1 MARIEKDAGSAFRTL
16 LVLVG
21 LAVSVLLAAIFL
33 SLLLFSRP
41 ALLNN
46 GLRFITGTEWNPV
59 TGNFQALAFV
69 AGTLLTSFI
78 ALVIATALSLALAI
92 LLGHYFRTGALAS
105 VMKSAVELLAGI
117 PSVVYGFIG
126 LFFLV
131 PVVRALQLA
140 LGVPPYGVGILTASI
155 LLAFMILPYSASIG
169 REMISLVPED
179 LKEAALSLGATS
191 SEVVRKV
198 SLPYA
203 RSGILGGV
211 LLSLG
216 RALGETMAVTMVVG
230 NAHNLT
236 LNVLSPGNTMASLI
250 ANEFSE
256 ATGAVYLASLIEIAL
271 LLFLVSTVINILGK
285 LIVKR
290 TSASVHA

>member
-1 MARIEKDAGSAFRTL
+1 MRIERGSGSAFRAL
-16 LVLVG
+16 LVLAG
-21 LAVSVLLAAIFL
+21 LAVSVLLAGIFL
-33 SLLLFSRP
+33 SLFLFSRP
-41 ALLNN
+41 ALLKN
-46 GLRFITGTEWNPV
+46 GLRFLTGTEWNPV
-59 TGNFQALAFV
+59 SQTFQALPFV

-78 ALVIATALSLALAI
+78 ALAIATALSLALAI
-92 LLGHYFRTGALAS
+92 LLGHYLRTGTLAA
-105 VMKSAVELLAGI
+105 VMRTAVELLAGI

-131 PVVRALQLA
+131 PAVRVLQLA
-140 LGVPPYGVGILTASI
+140 LGLPPYGVGILTASI

-169 REMISLVPED
+169 RVMMSLVPED

-191 SEVVRKV
+191 AEVVRKV

-211 LLSLG
+211 LLALG

-230 NAHNLT
+230 NSPSLT
-236 LNVLSPGNTMASLI
+236 LNLLSPGNTMASLI

-256 ATGAVYLASLIEIAL
+256 ATGKVYLASLIEIGL
-271 LLFLVSTVINILGK
+271 LLFLVSTAINILGK
-285 LIVKR
+285 LVIRR
-290 TSASVHA
+290 TSAGFQP

>member
-1 MARIEKDAGSAFRTL
+1 MRIERDSGSAFRTL

-21 LAVSVLLAAIFL
+21 LGVSVLLAAIFL

-41 ALLNN
+41 ALLKN

-78 ALVIATALSLALAI
+78 ALAIATALSLALAI
-92 LLGHYFRTGALAS
+92 LLGHYFRTGALAA
-105 VMKSAVELLAGI
+105 VMKTAVELLAGI

-131 PVVRALQLA
+131 PAVRALQLA
-140 LGVPPYGVGILTASI
+140 LGAPPYGVGILTASV

-169 REMISLVPED
+169 REMISLVPAD
-179 LKEAALSLGATS
+179 LKEAALSLGATP

-236 LNVLSPGNTMASLI
+236 LNLLSPGNTMASLI

-256 ATGAVYLASLIEIAL
+256 ATGEVYLASLIEIAL
-271 LLFLVSTVINILGK
+271 LLFLVSTAINIVGK
-285 LIVKR
+285 LIIKR
-290 TSASVHA
+290 TSAAVHP

>member
-1 MARIEKDAGSAFRTL
+1 MRIERDSASAFRTL

-41 ALLNN
+41 ALLAN
-46 GLRFITGTEWNPV
+46 GIRFITGTEWNPV

-69 AGTLLTSFI
+69 VGTLLTSFI
-78 ALVIATALSLALAI
+78 ALAIATALSLALAI

-105 VMKSAVELLAGI
+105 VMKTAVELLAGI

-131 PVVRALQLA
+131 PVVRALQLV
-140 LGVPPYGVGILTASI
+140 LGMPPYGVSILTASI

-179 LKEAALSLGATS
+179 LKEAALSLGATP

-211 LLSLG
+211 LLALG

-256 ATGAVYLASLIEIAL
+256 ATGEVYLASLIEIAL
-271 LLFLVSTVINILGK
+271 LLFLVSTAINILGK
-285 LIVKR
+285 LIIKR
-290 TSASVHA
+290 TGVEVHA

>member
-1 MARIEKDAGSAFRTL
+1 MRIERDSGPAFRTL
-16 LVLVG
+16 LVLAG

-41 ALLNN
+41 ALLKN

-59 TGNFQALAFV
+59 TDNFQALAFV

-78 ALVIATALSLALAI
+78 GLAIATALSLALAI
-92 LLGHYFRTGALAS
+92 LLGHYFRNGALAA
-105 VMKSAVELLAGI
+105 VMKTAVELLAGI
-117 PSVVYGFIG
+117 PSVVYGFMG

-140 LGVPPYGVGILTASI
+140 VGLPPYGVGILTASV

-169 REMISLVPED
+169 REMINLVPAD
-179 LKEAALSLGATS
+179 LKEAALSLGATP

-236 LNVLSPGNTMASLI
+236 LNLLSPGNTMASLI

-256 ATGAVYLASLIEIAL
+256 ATGEVYLASLIEIAL
-271 LLFLVSTVINILGK
+271 LLFLVSTAINILGK
-285 LIVKR
+285 LIIKR
-290 TSASVHA
+290 TSAAVHP

>member
-1 MARIEKDAGSAFRTL
+1 MRIEQGSGSAFRAL

-33 SLLLFSRP
+33 SLLIFSRP
-41 ALLNN
+41 ALLAN
-46 GLRFITGTEWNPV
+46 GLRFLTGTEWNPV
-59 TGNFQALAFV
+59 TGRFQALTFV
-69 AGTLLTSFI
+69 VGTLLTSFI
-78 ALVIATALSLALAI
+78 ALAIATLFSFSLAI

-105 VMKSAVELLAGI
+105 VVKTAVELLAGI

-131 PVVRALQLA
+131 PAVRALQLA
-140 LGVPPYGVGILTASI
+140 LGMPPYGVSILTASV

-179 LKEAALSLGATS
+179 LKEAALSLGATP

-230 NAHNLT
+230 NSYNLT

-256 ATGAVYLASLIEIAL
+256 ATGQIYLSSLIEIAL
-271 LLFLVSTVINILGK
+271 LLFLVSTAINILGK
-285 LIVKR
+285 LIIKR
-290 TSASVHA
+290 TGVEAHV

>member
-1 MARIEKDAGSAFRTL
+1 MRIERGSGSAFRAL
-16 LVLVG
+16 LVLAG
-21 LAVSVLLAAIFL
+21 LAVSVLLAGIFL
-33 SLLLFSRP
+33 SLFLFSRP
-41 ALLNN
+41 ALLKN
-46 GLRFITGTEWNPV
+46 GLRFLTGTEWNPV
-59 TGNFQALAFV
+59 SQTFQALPFV

-78 ALVIATALSLALAI
+78 ALAIATALSLALAV
-92 LLGHYFRTGALAS
+92 LLGHYLRTGTLAA
-105 VMKSAVELLAGI
+105 VMRTAVELLAGI

-131 PVVRALQLA
+131 PAVRVLQLA
-140 LGVPPYGVGILTASI
+140 LGLPPYGVGILTASI

-169 REMISLVPED
+169 RVMMSLVPED

-191 SEVVRKV
+191 AEVVRKV

-211 LLSLG
+211 LLALG

-230 NAHNLT
+230 NSPSLT
-236 LNVLSPGNTMASLI
+236 LNLLSPGNTMASLI

-256 ATGAVYLASLIEIAL
+256 ATGKVYLASLIEIGL
-271 LLFLVSTVINILGK
+271 LLFLVSTAINILGK
-285 LIVKR
+285 LVIQR
-290 TSASVHA
+290 TSAGFQP

>member
-1 MARIEKDAGSAFRTL
+1 
-16 LVLVG
+16 
-21 LAVSVLLAAIFL
+21 
-33 SLLLFSRP
+33 
-41 ALLNN
+41 
-46 GLRFITGTEWNPV
+46 
-59 TGNFQALAFV
+59 
-69 AGTLLTSFI
+69 
-78 ALVIATALSLALAI
+78 
-92 LLGHYFRTGALAS
+92 
-105 VMKSAVELLAGI
+105 MKTAVELLAGI

-140 LGVPPYGVGILTASI
+140 LGVPPYGVCILTASV

-179 LKEAALSLGATS
+179 LKEAALSLGATP

-256 ATGAVYLASLIEIAL
+256 ATGEVYLASLIEIAL
-271 LLFLVSTVINILGK
+271 LLFLVSTAINILGK
-285 LIVKR
+285 LIIKR
-290 TSASVHA
+290 MSAAVHP